1 MKLLLMIIVVIVG
14 DRAIP
19 YGAWGYG
26 VKYFKMDEREFFRR
40 YGLISFPR
48 TALGVLACIAT
59 GIGLVFPIIESWLFA
74 SALAF
79 LFLFVASAL
88 FDVWK
93 IGRE

>member
-1 MKLLLMIIVVIVG
+1 MKFLLTIIGIILA

-26 VKYFKMDEREFFRR
+26 AKFYKMHEREFFRR

-48 TALGVLACIAT
+48 TFFGVTTCVAA
-59 GIGLVFPIIESWLFA
+59 GLNLILPISADIQGLLMIVFSILFGMA
-74 SALAF
+74 
-79 LFLFVASAL
+79 AL

-93 IGRE
+93 AGR